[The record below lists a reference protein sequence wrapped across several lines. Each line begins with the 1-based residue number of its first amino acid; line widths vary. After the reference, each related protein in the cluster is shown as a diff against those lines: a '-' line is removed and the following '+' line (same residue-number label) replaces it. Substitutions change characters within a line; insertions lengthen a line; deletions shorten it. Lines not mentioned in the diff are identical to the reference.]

1 MNNIQGTYKKILLL
15 VICIIICA
23 IGARLLNSGETL
35 SEYAQ
40 KHPEAAYSSTT
51 QNSSENANQ

>member
-40 KHPEAAYSSTT
+40 KHPEAAFSSTL
-51 QNSSENANQ
+51 NASEDTE

>member
-40 KHPEAAYSSTT
+40 KHPEAAYSST
-51 QNSSENANQ
+51 QNASEDTE

>member
-1 MNNIQGTYKKILLL
+1 MNINIQGTYKKILLL

-40 KHPEAAYSSTT
+40 KHPEAAYSST
-51 QNSSENANQ
+51 NE

>member
-51 QNSSENANQ
+51 QNSLENANQ